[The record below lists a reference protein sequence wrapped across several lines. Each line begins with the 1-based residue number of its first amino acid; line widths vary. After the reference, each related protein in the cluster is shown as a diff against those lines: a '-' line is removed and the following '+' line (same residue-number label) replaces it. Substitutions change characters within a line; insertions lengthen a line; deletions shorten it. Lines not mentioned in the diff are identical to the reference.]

1 MCPLPENLTTRIT
14 IDEDLQLDGNKKGT
28 KKINLP
34 YGWKSVLSGSSTNSP
49 RGGGRGQGRPRGS
62 RGRRGTPRGS
72 PKQQNE
78 SKENTGE
85 NEFMKQLAQQIKDS
99 NGDYS
104 YLEGSPLLSPKVLM
118 GNCIDDLNNMAE
130 TQAEIKVNSEFIR

>member
-1 MCPLPENLTTRIT
+1 MYPPLENSTTRTT

-49 RGGGRGQGRPRGS
+49 RGGGRGRGRPRGS
-62 RGRRGTPRGS
+62 QGRSGTPRGS

-130 TQAEIKVNSEFIR
+130 TQVEIKVTNIR

>member
-1 MCPLPENLTTRIT
+1 M
-14 IDEDLQLDGNKKGT
+14 
-28 KKINLP
+28 NLP
-34 YGWKSVLSGSSTNSP
+34 YGWKSVSFGSSTPATTPNGSQMNSL
-49 RGGGRGQGRPRGS
+49 RGSRRGRGRPRGS
-62 RGRRGTPRGS
+62 RGRIGTPRGS

-78 SKENTGE
+78 SKPNTGE

-104 YLEGSPLLSPKVLM
+104 YLEGSPLLSPKVIV

-130 TQAEIKVNSEFIR
+130 TQAEIKVTAKFF